1 MKLKAEG
8 GIRRRWS
15 RGRNNRRKEAKAVRC
30 KVCGKE
36 LPYGEVLTV
45 DCGTKVEVCTNCA
58 HTIKEV
64 GKMIDEKVFV
74 SEAASEYLR
83 SDELREAFCGDCP
96 WNIYHPG
103 YFNPLSS
110 AVDPPWNECPADLDI
125 SSDKCYH
132 KSDYEEIV
140 ALLAEADDVAGMR
153 KVVRVL

>member
-1 MKLKAEG
+1 M
-8 GIRRRWS
+8 
-15 RGRNNRRKEAKAVRC
+15 RC

-36 LPYGEVLTV
+36 LPHGEVLEV
-45 DCGTKVEVCTNCA
+45 DCGVKVEVCAQCA
-58 HTIKEV
+58 HIIKEAS
-64 GKMIDEKVFV
+64 KMIEEEKVFV
-74 SEAASEYLR
+74 SEAARDYLQ
-83 SDELREAFCGDCP
+83 SDELKEALCGDCP

-110 AVDPPWNECPADLDI
+110 TVDPPWNECPADLDI

-140 ALLAEADDVAGMR
+140 ALLAEADEVAGMR

>member
-1 MKLKAEG
+1 MK
-8 GIRRRWS
+8 
-15 RGRNNRRKEAKAVRC
+15 C

-36 LPYGEVLTV
+36 IPHGQELVV
-45 DCGTKVEVCTNCA
+45 DCGTEIEVCIQCA
-58 HTIKEV
+58 HTIKEAS
-64 GKMIDEKVFV
+64 KMIEEEKVFV
-74 SEAASEYLR
+74 SEAASNYLQ
-83 SDELREAFCGDCP
+83 SDELKEAFCGDCP

-110 AVDPPWNECPADLDI
+110 TVDPPWNECPADLDV

>member
-1 MKLKAEG
+1 MK
-8 GIRRRWS
+8 
-15 RGRNNRRKEAKAVRC
+15 C

-36 LPYGEVLTV
+36 LPHGQLLEV
-45 DCGTKVEVCTNCA
+45 DCGVKVEVCTNCA

-64 GKMIDEKVFV
+64 GKMIEEEKVFV
-74 SEAASEYLR
+74 SEAASNYLQ
-83 SDELREAFCGDCP
+83 SDELKEAFCGDCP

-110 AVDPPWNECPADLDI
+110 TVDPPWNECPADLDV

-140 ALLAEADDVAGMR
+140 ALLAEADEVAGMH

>member
-1 MKLKAEG
+1 MK
-8 GIRRRWS
+8 
-15 RGRNNRRKEAKAVRC
+15 C

-36 LPYGEVLTV
+36 IPHGQELVV
-45 DCGTKVEVCTNCA
+45 DCGTEIEVCIQCA
-58 HTIKEV
+58 HTIKEAS
-64 GKMIDEKVFV
+64 KMIEEEKVFV
-74 SEAASEYLR
+74 SEAASNYLQ
-83 SDELREAFCGDCP
+83 SDELKEAFCGDCP

-110 AVDPPWNECPADLDI
+110 TVDPPWNECPADLDV

-153 KVVRVL
+153 KVVRAL

>member
-1 MKLKAEG
+1 M
-8 GIRRRWS
+8 
-15 RGRNNRRKEAKAVRC
+15 RC

-36 LPYGEVLTV
+36 LPHGEVLEV
-45 DCGTKVEVCTNCA
+45 DCGVKVEVCAQCA
-58 HTIKEV
+58 HIIKEAS
-64 GKMIDEKVFV
+64 KMIEEEKVFV
-74 SEAASEYLR
+74 SEAASNYLQ
-83 SDELREAFCGDCP
+83 SDELKEAFCGDCP
-96 WNIYHPG
+96 WNVYHPG
-103 YFNPLSS
+103 YFNTMSG